1 MGLKE
6 SFRPKPTIS
15 DQDIASGLRWLTWE
29 GTAAMGFFSI
39 TTSGFLAAYA
49 LLLGCN
55 NFQIGILAALPFLA
69 QPLQIFIIPVVE
81 RFRRRKS
88 ITLASWIPAQLSWL
102 VIALIPLF
110 LDVPSSSAVTL
121 LLVTIGI
128 RGVFASVTS
137 CSWNSWLR
145 DLVPQ
150 QVLGT
155 FFARRQMWANLAA
168 MTFGLA
174 ASFFVTYWESHAP
187 AGNEGLGYTFPLLFG
202 AVFLGL
208 ASPLFMSL
216 IPEPLMEPYA
226 GPQPSLFS
234 TISTPFRDGNYRH
247 ILSFLFLWGL
257 ALNMSIPFLAV
268 YMLLRLGLPLS
279 VVMGFSIISQAFN
292 VLFLRVWGPLAD
304 RFGMKAILS
313 VSVSLYLFVVLGW
326 TFTTMPERYF
336 LTIPLLVILHILAG
350 IAAAGVTL
358 TTSTIGLKLAP
369 KGQATAYLAAAGLAT
384 SLGTGLGPLLG
395 GYLGD
400 FFNARQLSL
409 VFSWTDPARFIQLP
423 TFSLIGFD
431 FLFCIT
437 FILGMFTLSALVALR
452 EEGEVGREVV
462 LDALLAPMRH
472 AVRPMSS
479 VPGLN
484 LLGQFPYSVLR
495 RLPILGLDVALGV
508 TAYQLA
514 DMARTTT
521 MAAVRG
527 HRKVSRIAKALE
539 RTLTGI
545 WGADKDMQTHASEVA
560 RQTARGTMH
569 AKENTHLDV
578 GRLAH
583 SAVVG
588 IAGTFGR
595 ARIAPQEALRGAAY
609 GIVQGAGETGA
620 DLARATIS
628 AIEGAREIAGQ
639 ARLTEEEAAVYVARG
654 ALDAAA
660 AMGDQAVAQ
669 VKASLPEDLAPLA
682 VQEELLP

>member
-1 MGLKE
+1 
-6 SFRPKPTIS
+6 
-15 DQDIASGLRWLTWE
+15 
-29 GTAAMGFFSI
+29 MGFFSI
-39 TTSGFLAAYA
+39 STSGFLAAYA
-49 LLLGCN
+49 LALGCN
-55 NFQIGILAALPFLA
+55 NFQIGILAALPFLT
-69 QPLQIFIIPVVE
+69 QPIQILAIPLVE
-81 RFRRRKS
+81 RFRHRKI

-102 VIALIPLF
+102 PIALIPLF
-110 LDVPSSSAVTL
+110 LGVPSSSAVAL
-121 LLVTIGI
+121 LLIAIGI

-150 QVLGT
+150 QVLGS

-174 ASFFVTYWESHAP
+174 ASFFVTYWEGHAP
-187 AGNEGLGYTFPLLFG
+187 AGNEALGYTFPLLFG

-216 IPEPLMEPYA
+216 IPEPLMQPSR

-247 ILSFLFLWGL
+247 LLSFLFLWGL
-257 ALNMSIPFLAV
+257 ALNISIPFFAV

-279 VVMGFSIISQAFN
+279 AVIGFSILSQASN
-292 VLFLRVWGPLAD
+292 ILFLRVWGPLAD
-304 RFGMKAILS
+304 RFGIKAILS
-313 VSVSLYLFVVLGW
+313 VSVSLYLLVVFGW

-336 LTIPLLVILHILAG
+336 LTIPLLVVLHILAG

-358 TTSTIGLKLAP
+358 ATGTVGLKLAP
-369 KGQATAYLAAAGLAT
+369 KGQGTAYLAAAGLAT
-384 SLGTGLGPLLG
+384 SLGAGLGPLLG

-400 FFNARQLSL
+400 FFSTRQLSL
-409 VFSWTDPARFIQLP
+409 IFSWIDPTRSIQLL

-431 FLFCIT
+431 FLFFIT
-437 FILGMFTLSALVALR
+437 FVLGLFTLSILVALR
-452 EEGEVGREVV
+452 EEGEAGREVV

-484 LLGQFPYSVLR
+484 FLSQFPYSVLR
-495 RLPILGLDVALGV
+495 HVPIPGLDVALGV

-514 DMARTTT
+514 DMAKTTT
-521 MAAVRG
+521 VAAVRG
-527 HRKVSRIAKALE
+527 QRRVTGIAKALE
-539 RTLTGI
+539 KTLTNV

-569 AKENTHLDV
+569 AKESTHLDV

-583 SAVVG
+583 SAVLG
-588 IAGTFGR
+588 IARTFGR
-595 ARIAPQEALRGAAY
+595 AQIVPQDALRGAGY
-609 GIVQGAGETGA
+609 GVVQGAGETGA
-620 DLARATIS
+620 DLGKATIN
-628 AIEGAREIAGQ
+628 AVEAAREVAEQAG
-639 ARLTEEEAAVYVARG
+639 LSKEEAAAYVAQG
-654 ALDAAA
+654 SLDAAA
-660 AMGDQAVAQ
+660 AMGAEAVAQ
-669 VKASLPEDLAPLA
+669 VKASLPEDVLTADLAE
-682 VQEELLP
+682 QEK